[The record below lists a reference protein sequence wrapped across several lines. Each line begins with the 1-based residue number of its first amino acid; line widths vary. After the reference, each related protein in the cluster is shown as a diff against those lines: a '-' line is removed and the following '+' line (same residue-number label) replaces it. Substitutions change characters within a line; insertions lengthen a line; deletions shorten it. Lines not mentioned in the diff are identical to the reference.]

1 MLTPAQPL
9 LPRSARIARWM
20 QALMLVLVTGLALA
34 QSASSGDP
42 RVALVIGNG
51 AYTDA
56 PLKNPANDAKQM
68 AEVLRRLGFEVIEL
82 RDGRREQMTQAIEQ
96 LQNTLKGRRG
106 VGLLYYAG
114 HGVQIDARNYMIPVD
129 AKLRRSAD
137 LSTQAVDVNRA
148 IDALRAAGTRLNI
161 VVLDACR
168 DNPFG
173 SISSGRGLA
182 PLDAPSGTLLAYATA
197 PGNVASDGA
206 AGAAHGLYTQ
216 HLLKELAAPDTRIED
231 VFKRV
236 RYAVRQASAG
246 RQIPWESTSLEED
259 FRFNDG
265 RVVAAARPTPQQIRV
280 SFDEESAL
288 WDRIKNSTR
297 ADDFY
302 GFLQRYPS
310 GALAEAAHARLN
322 LLSQPTLTVQ
332 GAGADGRDQRYTV
345 GGFRVGDVYEQ
356 RATITNARGVTTT
369 QTMIHRVR
377 KVGRDR
383 VEVMVETPDLPPPLR
398 EQLHVYDGAGGLISV
413 GDTLRLDPPQRPV
426 PGGLMQLGMRWSVAV
441 RGWVSAFPDKPVLT
455 LASAHIAAREKLQL
469 PAGEIDAFRVE
480 LSGSS
485 TLPSGGEL
493 PTNTRYWVAPG
504 MALPVKSEVISALPG
519 ASTKTVV
526 ELVKFTRGN

>member
-1 MLTPAQPL
+1 MSTRTQPACATSPI
-9 LPRSARIARWM
+9 PIARW
-20 QALMLVLVTGLALA
+20 AWPLLLLAGFALA
-34 QSASSGDP
+34 QTTPRGDP

-56 PLKNPANDAKQM
+56 PLKNPANDAQQM
-68 AEVLRRLGFEVIEL
+68 AQVLRRLGFEVIEL
-82 RDGRREQMTQAIEQ
+82 RDGRREQMTRAIEQ
-96 LQNTLKGRRG
+96 LQSALTGRRG

-148 IDALRAAGTRLNI
+148 IEALRAAGTRLNI

-182 PLDAPSGTLLAYATA
+182 PLDAPSGTFLAYATA
-197 PGNVASDGA
+197 PGNVASDGT

-216 HLLKELAAPDTRIED
+216 HLLKELVAPNTRIED

-236 RYAVRQASAG
+236 RYAVRQASGG

-259 FRFNDG
+259 FRFDDG

-280 SFDEESAL
+280 SFNEEAAL
-288 WDRIKNSTR
+288 WDRIKNSSR
-297 ADDFY
+297 ADDFFA
-302 GFLQRYPS
+302 FLQRYPS
-310 GALAEAAHARLN
+310 GVLAEAAHARLN

-345 GGFRVGDVYEQ
+345 GGFRVGDMYEE
-356 RATITNARGVTTT
+356 RVTETDARGTRV
-369 QTMIHRVR
+369 QTRVARVR

-383 VEVMVETPDLPPPLR
+383 VEVVMESPDLPPPLR
-398 EQLHVYDGAGGLISV
+398 EQLLVYDGTGGLRSV
-413 GDTLRLDPPQRPV
+413 DDTLRLDPPQRPV
-426 PGGLMQLGMRWSVAV
+426 PGGLMQLGMRWKVAL
-441 RGWVSAFPDKPVLT
+441 RTWSPAFPNQPALM
-455 LASAHIAAREKLQL
+455 LANAHIAAREKLLL
-469 PAGEIDAFRVE
+469 PGGEIDAFRIE

-485 TLPSGGEL
+485 TLPTGGEV
-493 PTNTRYWVAPG
+493 PTQARYWVAPG
-504 MALPVKSEVISALPG
+504 MARPVKSETEIAVPGVSSSKIVI
-519 ASTKTVV
+519 
-526 ELVKFTRGN
+526 ELVKFTRGI

>member
-1 MLTPAQPL
+1 MSTRTQP
-9 LPRSARIARWM
+9 PCATSPIRIVRW
-20 QALMLVLVTGLALA
+20 AWLVLLLAGFALA
-34 QSASSGDP
+34 QTTPRGDA

-56 PLKNPANDAKQM
+56 PLKNPANDAHQM
-68 AEVLRRLGFEVIEL
+68 AQVLRRLGFEVIEL

-96 LQNTLKGRRG
+96 LQSALKGRRG

-137 LSTQAVDVNRA
+137 LSTQAVDLNRA
-148 IDALRAAGTRLNI
+148 IEALRAAGTRLNI
-161 VVLDACR
+161 LVLDACR

-182 PLDAPSGTLLAYATA
+182 PLDAPSGTFLAYATA

-236 RYAVRQASAG
+236 RYTVRQASGG

-280 SFDEESAL
+280 SFNEEAAL
-288 WDRIKNSTR
+288 WDRIKNSSR

-302 GFLQRYPS
+302 AFLQRYPS

-322 LLSQPTLTVQ
+322 LLNQPTLTVQ

-356 RATITNARGVTTT
+356 RLTIVNANGTKVRT
-369 QTMIHRVR
+369 QFQRVR

-383 VEVMVETPDLPPPLR
+383 VEVVLESPDLPPPMR
-398 EQLHVYDGAGGLISV
+398 EQLLVFDGAGGLVSV
-413 GDTLRLDPPQRPV
+413 GNTLRLDPPQRPV
-426 PGGLMQLGMRWSVAV
+426 PGGLIQLGMRWNVVV
-441 RGWVSAFPDKPVLT
+441 RTWMSALPNQPALM
-455 LASAHIAAREKLQL
+455 LANARIAAREKLVL
-469 PAGEIDAFRVE
+469 PAGEIDAFRIE
-480 LSGSS
+480 LSGTS
-485 TLPSGGEL
+485 TLPTGGET
-493 PTNTRYWVAPG
+493 PTNSRYWVAPG
-504 MALPVKSEVISALPG
+504 MALPVKSETEFVMPG
-519 ASTKTVV
+519 VGNDKTLI
-526 ELVKFTRGN
+526 ELVKFTRGP